1 MGRRKWRKGPHITLL
16 DELARQ
22 EVVFWWDKPQSKG
35 WFLSWQFRM
44 ASQAIQN
51 GRVIRYAMPEG
62 SSCRFSDEDILRA
75 ERRLRTE
82 PTLEGRQELIKLL
95 NRIDP
100 GRGDVHDVIDR
111 YEGKGLY

>member
-1 MGRRKWRKGPHITLL
+1 MGRRKWRKGPHITSL

-35 WFLSWQFRM
+35 WFLSWQ
-44 ASQAIQN
+44 
-51 GRVIRYAMPEG
+51 PEG